1 MGLVALNQQTPFT
14 SPSNGD
20 SPMDADTVKGND
32 NSLVA
37 KHNTHDADATVHV
50 QTGLLSARPG
60 ASTPYAMYLD
70 ENKRLYVDNGATWAE
85 VPYARL
91 DAAGTNAFTNN
102 VTIGGTLEV
111 DGIIT
116 ANAAMDVLAID
127 AAAITADSYT
137 GGPIAVTGNSTIT
150 GTLTAL
156 TGLTVTGTATA
167 TTFVGSGASL
177 TSLPAGQLSGTA
189 SAINGSNITALNATA
204 LATGTVNNSRLP
216 TNPEFNSVK
225 ALQFGSPTNEVIYQ
239 AQVVQPTLFSTDTG
253 ILLSSIAFINATA
266 PVASSTTYLR
276 VNFGGVTYKIKM
288 ESEV

>member
-1 MGLVALNQQTPFT
+1 MGLIAQNQQTPFT

-20 SPMDADTVKGND
+20 TPMDADTVKGND

-50 QTGLLSARPG
+50 QTGLLSARPS

-111 DGIIT
+111 DGILT
-116 ANAAMDVLAID
+116 VNAAVDVLDVD
-127 AAAITADSYT
+127 AADIVADSYT
-137 GGPIAVTGNSTIT
+137 GGPLAVTGNSTIA
-150 GTLTAL
+150 GTLTGL

-167 TTFVGSGASL
+167 TTFAGSGASL
-177 TSLPAGQLSGTA
+177 TSLPAAQLSGTA

-204 LATGTVNNSRLP
+204 LASGTVANDRLP

-225 ALQFGSPTNEVIYQ
+225 ALQFAHPSLGVIYQ
-239 AQVVQPTLFSTDTG
+239 AQPAAVTLISADT
-253 ILLSSIAFINATA
+253 SIPLGSLAFINATA
-266 PVASSTTYLR
+266 PAASATTYLR

>member
-102 VTIGGTLEV
+102 VTVGGTLGV
-111 DGIIT
+111 TGLT
-116 ANAAMDVLAID
+116 TTGNLDVLDVD
-127 AAAITADSYT
+127 AADIVADSYT
-137 GGPIAVTGNSTIT
+137 GGPIAVTGNSTIV
-150 GTLTAL
+150 GTL
-156 TGLTVTGTATA
+156 TGLTGLGVTGTATA
-167 TTFVGSGASL
+167 TTFSGSGASL
-177 TSLPAGQLSGTA
+177 TSLPAANLSGTA
-189 SAINGSNITALNATA
+189 AAINGSNITALNATS
-204 LATGTVNNSRLP
+204 LATGTVNNDRLP

-225 ALQFGSPTNEVIYQ
+225 TLQVLHPTSG
-239 AQVVQPTLFSTDTG
+239 VQYETAPGATTLFSSAG
-253 ILLSSIAFINATA
+253 AIPLGSLAFINST
-266 PVASSTTYLR
+266 PPGASSTTYLR
-276 VNFGGVTYKIKM
+276 VNFGLLTYKIKL

>member
-1 MGLVALNQQTPFT
+1 MGLIAQNQQTPFT

-37 KHNTHDADATVHV
+37 KHNTHDADPTVHV
-50 QTGLLSARPG
+50 QTGLLSARPS

-116 ANAAMDVLAID
+116 ANAAMDVLDVD
-127 AAAITADSYT
+127 AADIVADSYT
-137 GGPIAVTGNSTIT
+137 GGPLTVTGNSTVT
-150 GTLTAL
+150 GTLTGL
-156 TGLTVTGTATA
+156 TGLTVSGTATA
-167 TTFVGSGASL
+167 TTFSGSGASL
-177 TSLPAGQLSGTA
+177 TSLPAANLSGTA
-189 SAINGSNITALNATA
+189 AAINGSNITALNATN

-225 ALQFGSPTNEVIYQ
+225 ALQLLHPTSGVQYETNPAANTLISADGAIPLGS
-239 AQVVQPTLFSTDTG
+239 L
-253 ILLSSIAFINATA
+253 AFISATPPA
-266 PVASSTTYLR
+266 ASSTTYLR
-276 VNFGGVTYKIKM
+276 VNFGLLTYKIKL

>member
-50 QTGLLSARPG
+50 QTGTLASRPA

-70 ENKRLYVDNGATWAE
+70 ENKRLYVDNGAAWAE

-102 VTIGGTLEV
+102 VTVGGTLEV

-116 ANAAMDVLAID
+116 ANAAMDVLDVD

-156 TGLTVTGTATA
+156 TGLTVGGTATA
-167 TTFVGSGASL
+167 TTFAGSGASL
-177 TSLPAGQLSGTA
+177 TSLPAANLSGTA
-189 SAINGSNITALNATA
+189 AAINGSNITALNATS
-204 LATGTVNNSRLP
+204 LASGTVNNDRLP

-225 ALQFGSPTNEVIYQ
+225 ALQFAHPTSG
-239 AQVVQPTLFSTDTG
+239 VQYDTAPGATTLFSSAG
-253 ILLSSIAFINATA
+253 AIPLGSLAFINATA
-266 PVASSTTYLR
+266 PAATSTTYLR
-276 VNFGGVTYKIKM
+276 VNFGLLTYKIKM

>member
-1 MGLVALNQQTPFT
+1 MGLIAQNQQTPFT

-20 SPMDADTVKGND
+20 SPIDADTVKGND

-50 QTGLLSARPG
+50 QTGLLASRPS

-116 ANAAMDVLAID
+116 ANAAMDVLDVD
-127 AAAITADSYT
+127 AADIIADSYT
-137 GGPIAVTGNSTIT
+137 GGPLTVTGNSTIV
-150 GTLTAL
+150 GTL
-156 TGLTVTGTATA
+156 TGLTGLTTSGTATA
-167 TTFVGSGASL
+167 TTFAGSGASL
-177 TSLPAGQLSGTA
+177 TALPAAQLSGTA
-189 SAINGSNITALNATA
+189 SAINGSNITNLNATA
-204 LATGTVNNSRLP
+204 LATGTVNNDRLP
-216 TNPEFNSVK
+216 TNPEFNSVS
-225 ALQFGSPTNEVIYQ
+225 ALQFKHPSSEVLYQATVASPTLI
-239 AQVVQPTLFSTDTG
+239 STDTA
-253 ILLSSIAFINATA
+253 ILLGSISFLNATA
-266 PVASSTTYLR
+266 PAASTTTYLR
-276 VNFGGVTYKIKM
+276 VNFGNLTYKIKL